1 MFSGSWHGGDRP
13 RALFKP
19 SDCET
24 FDITLP
30 PKDEFHGILL
40 DCCLENYYSY
50 CPILNII
57 DRDDIK
63 SQIPVRHH
71 NAKSWVVRIG
81 ESEPLVDQC
90 KEVAYDLLESSQTD
104 SSNTIS
110 ITLCNIKS
118 AKREMPD
125 IFEHLPYTE
134 GEPGSSNFRLILEV
148 TSENS
153 VATITEP
160 NETLVALRKVRDTWD
175 RHMSLIS
182 SPSARL
188 HACLAL
194 LRDNSNTTGC
204 YLRCR
209 LLFPG
214 DGYIA
219 YLVNFHA
226 SMNMMSIKGH
236 PTARSFPNTQLG
248 YWAGNYLCAYMK
260 DLQNE
265 TCNQFLTAIVQ
276 VLAEAG
282 ADVKEFYE
290 PMDVYPEEAIVRG
303 DSVVSNDMI
312 SVLSALPGFERGF
325 ARGMSIVECLK
336 CYYIHHDGD
345 INLHGLVG
353 LVGCLDYH
361 MKFDCSALRFSIGDR
376 VECLMSEGWLPGTIR
391 KQWCYDGRFGFKYPY
406 LIDM

>member
-1 MFSGSWHGGDRP
+1 
-13 RALFKP
+13 
-19 SDCET
+19 
-24 FDITLP
+24 
-30 PKDEFHGILL
+30 
-40 DCCLENYYSY
+40 
-50 CPILNII
+50 
-57 DRDDIK
+57 
-63 SQIPVRHH
+63 
-71 NAKSWVVRIG
+71 
-81 ESEPLVDQC
+81 
-90 KEVAYDLLESSQTD
+90 
-104 SSNTIS
+104 
-110 ITLCNIKS
+110 
-118 AKREMPD
+118 MPD

-134 GEPGSSNFRLILEV
+134 GEPGSSGFRLILEV

-160 NETLVALRKVRDTWD
+160 NEALVALKKVRDTWD

-194 LRDNSNTTGC
+194 LHDNSNATGY

-214 DGYIA
+214 DGSIKD
-219 YLVNFHA
+219 LVNFHA
-226 SMNMMSIKGH
+226 SMNKMSIKGP
-236 PTARSFPNTQLG
+236 PTAPSFPNTQLG

-260 DLQNE
+260 DLRNE
-265 TCNQFLTAIVQ
+265 TYKYEPELLTAIVQ

-282 ADVKEFYE
+282 ADVEEFYE
-290 PMDVYPEEAIVRG
+290 PMDVYPEDAIIRG

-312 SVLSALPGFERGF
+312 SVLSALRGFEHGF
-325 ARGMSIVECLK
+325 SRDMSIAECLK
-336 CYYIHHDGD
+336 CYFDIHRDDD